1 MSKYISEQQQ
11 LQNIGILFN
20 NLSEGSPLATEL
32 AEYGY
37 TTAEIAKGKA
47 LYTQAQTLYQTNI
60 REGQEETQA
69 YANFKKEL
77 TLLNAT
83 YATDRKKA
91 RIIYKENPE
100 VLTNLRLKGKTP
112 YAMATLLENIG
123 VFYNTLKNNESLRTP
138 LQRLKITETTLDA
151 QLAQLSKTEKA
162 YAAYAQEK
170 GENQQATKDKN
181 KALNE
186 VDKWVREF
194 YSIAKI
200 ALEDKPQ
207 LLESLAKFVRS

>member
-1 MSKYISEQQQ
+1 MSKYISEQQS

-20 NLSEGSPLATEL
+20 NLTEGSPLATEL

-37 TTAEIAKGKA
+37 TKEEIEKGKA
-47 LYTQAQTLYQTNI
+47 LYTQAQNIYQANI

-69 YANFKKEL
+69 YANFKQEL
-77 TLLNAT
+77 DLLNAT

-100 VLTNLRLKGKTP
+100 VLKNLRLKGRPP
-112 YAMATLLENIG
+112 YALASLLESIG
-123 VFYNTLKNNESLRTP
+123 VFYNTLKTEESLRTP
-138 LQRLKITETTLDA
+138 LQRLKITETTIDA
-151 QLAQLSKTEKA
+151 QLAQLTKAEKA
-162 YAAYAQEK
+162 YAAYIQEK
-170 GENQQATKDKN
+170 GESQQATKDKN
-181 KALNE
+181 EALKK

>member
-1 MSKYISEQQQ
+1 MSKYISEQQT
-11 LQNIGILFN
+11 LQNIGILFS
-20 NLSEGSPLATEL
+20 NLTQGSPLATEL
-32 AEYGY
+32 AEFGY
-37 TTAEIAKGKA
+37 TQEEIQKGKD

-69 YANFKKEL
+69 YADFKKEL
-77 TLLNAT
+77 DLLSDV

-100 VLTNLRLKGKTP
+100 VLKNLRLKGKKP
-112 YAMATLLENIG
+112 YALATLLENIG
-123 VFYNTLKNNESLRTP
+123 VFYNTLKTDESLRTP
-138 LQRLKITETTLDA
+138 LQRLKITEATIEA
-151 QLAQLSKTEKA
+151 QLAQLAKTEKA
-162 YAAYAQEK
+162 YATYTQEK